1 MGWFYNYDIR
11 CFISFETNFLSIMNV
26 CRFVL
31 TVEWI
36 PGGYAEAAEIR
47 RMTMNKEVEALKAK
61 IAALEGE
68 VKTLRGENLKLYDKL
83 GRKPS
88 VGEKEVAR
96 MQKLR
101 EEGMTLRQIADD
113 MNVSTSTV
121 YRYLTEENRLKSTR
135 ARTPLYRNR
144 F

>member
-1 MGWFYNYDIR
+1 
-11 CFISFETNFLSIMNV
+11 
-26 CRFVL
+26 
-31 TVEWI
+31 
-36 PGGYAEAAEIR
+36 
-47 RMTMNKEVEALKAK
+47 MNKEVEALKAK

-135 ARTPLYRNR
+135 TRTPLYRNR